1 MRLAILVLAVAV
13 SAFAKTISV
22 ADVKN
27 WELITDTSEN
37 DTDVSDGSLFGNDND
52 TSVLE
57 QVQEVIENSGDHVVE
72 FLTIGF
78 VCTEKC
84 VSEFLNFLPCL
95 NKCADEE
102 WNKRH
107 PNNETIVATTV
118 APNVTTTIAPT
129 NATKSSSRNLATSE
143 TPEKDAEVVTED
155 WLAQTK
161 AECTKACKGT
171 KRAGLCISKCVDDR
185 KYLLRPEISEHV
197 RSVLAECKTKVG
209 DMNEFI
215 NCATD
220 LFFAAHREFK
230 PAGLDKINLPPINDK
245 LIEDLNTTIHLCRE
259 RCGETDV
266 VVFIFSSCAKTC
278 VHDEFIKLHPEFASI
293 KVPADRN
300 PFPHFQDDDDVLDS
314 SLTFE
319 ERHEK
324 KTEGENQVKVTVDSL
339 PKTKGLVMTSCEE
352 QCVTSANQ
360 ESCLLLCQAELIL
373 ANLRR
378 MSGKPSE
385 IDTRQHIT
393 SKFQFGGVFTEMA
406 EEITSILDGV
416 VFRQQEMMQMLIGCK
431 CAGSTTNVTIEEEES
446 EDEDD
451 DEALVVEDPTVTES
465 EVDAFDIETVNK
477 LPGETVANAPTDT
490 VTLAPVQIVTTPVVV
505 VDPVTEA
512 VVAVQPVT
520 QAVVVEPVT
529 QAVVV
534 VEPVTQAVVVDP
546 VTEAIVVDP
555 VTEAPAQ
562 SVTETLV
569 AETVTEAHPAETVTT
584 APAEVVPEVPEEVVT
599 EAVVVEVSTSKVPE
613 PITEAQTQLVTETIV
628 AETVTKAP
636 EELVTDSVVVTVT
649 EAPAQSVTEAPAET
663 VTKEPVQNV
672 TEGTVTEAE
681 ENHKEETSQVPDG
694 LMK

>member
-1 MRLAILVLAVAV
+1 MHNETEYSEQPNFPPNATEKLRMRVAILVLAVAV

-22 ADVKN
+22 GDVKN
-27 WELITDTSEN
+27 WDLITDTSEN

-57 QVQEVIENSGDHVVE
+57 QVQE
-72 FLTIGF
+72 
-78 VCTEKC
+78 C
-84 VSEFLNFLPCL
+84 VSEWLNFLPCL

-107 PNNETIVATTV
+107 PNNETIEATTV

-129 NATKSSSRNLATSE
+129 NSSSRNLATSE
-143 TPEKDAEVVTED
+143 NPEKDAEVVTDD

-161 AECTKACKGT
+161 AECTKACKDT
-171 KRAGLCISKCVDDR
+171 KRAALCLAKCVDDR
-185 KYLLRPEISEHV
+185 TYLLRPEISERV
-197 RSVLAECKTKVG
+197 KSVLAECKAKVG
-209 DMNEFI
+209 DMKEFI
-215 NCATD
+215 DCATD

-230 PAGLDKINLPPINDK
+230 PA
-245 LIEDLNTTIHLCRE
+245 DLNNTIHLCRE

-300 PFPHFQDDDDVLDS
+300 PFPHFQDDDVLDS
-314 SLTFE
+314 GLTFE
-319 ERHEK
+319 ESERPDK
-324 KTEGENQVKVTVDSL
+324 KMEGENQVKVKVDSL
-339 PKTKGLVMTSCEE
+339 PKSKGLMTGCED

-378 MSGKPSE
+378 MSGKSSE
-385 IDTRQHIT
+385 IDTRQHFT

-431 CAGSTTNVTIEEEES
+431 CAGSTTNVTVEEES
-446 EDEDD
+446 EDEDEDED
-451 DEALVVEDPTVTES
+451 DEAPVVEDAVTES
-465 EVDAFDIETVNK
+465 EVDAFVIETVNK
-477 LPGETVANAPTDT
+477 LPGETVTKAPTNT
-490 VTLAPVQIVTTPVVV
+490 VTLAPVQIVTTPETGVI
-505 VDPVTEA
+505 DPVTEA
-512 VVAVQPVT
+512 VVVDPIT
-520 QAVVVEPVT
+520 EAVVVEPDVT
-529 QAVVV
+529 VV
-534 VEPVTQAVVVDP
+534 
-546 VTEAIVVDP
+546 
-555 VTEAPAQ
+555 PAQ

-569 AETVTEAHPAETVTT
+569 AETVTETVTT
-584 APAEVVPEVPEEVVT
+584 APAEVVPEVPEEIVT
-599 EAVVVEVSTSKVPE
+599 EAVVVVAETSSKVPE
-613 PITEAQTQLVTETIV
+613 ESITKVPEPVTEAQTQLVTETVV
-628 AETVTKAP
+628 AETAVTKAP
-636 EELVTDSVVVTVT
+636 EELVTDSVVATVT
-649 EAPAQSVTEAPAET
+649 ETPAQSVTEAPAEA

-672 TEGTVTEAE
+672 SEGTVTEAE
-681 ENHKEETSQVPDG
+681 ENHKEETSQVPDA